1 MGCGE
6 GHVAAELTLRGY
18 RLTGVDA
25 DPESVVQ
32 AQERGVHAV
41 SASWP
46 EFDSP
51 PLDAVV
57 FTRSLHH
64 ISPLDQVVDRAGEL
78 LRPMG
83 YLLIEDFAFDEANEP
98 TIAWLLKVLRSPQ
111 ATALIDPTA
120 GGFAADLLG
129 SNNPV
134 EAWHHNHDHDLHTI
148 AQMQRA
154 IAARFAISETHS
166 VPYLYRYLVPMLAK
180 SAEAA
185 SFVDQVFREE
195 MRLGAQGKLVLIGR
209 RLVAS
214 HFAAKQ

>member
-6 GHVAAELTLRGY
+6 GHVAAELALRGY

-25 DPESVVQ
+25 EPESVVR

-46 EFDSP
+46 DFDSP

-64 ISPLDQVVDRAGEL
+64 INPLDQAVDRAREL

-83 YLLIEDFAFDEANEP
+83 CLLIEDFAFDEANEP
-98 TIAWLLKVLRSPQ
+98 TVIWLLKVLRSPQ
-111 ATALIDPTA
+111 ATAFIDPAA

-134 EAWHHNHDHDLHTI
+134 AAWRDNHDHEVHTI

-154 IAARFAISETHS
+154 IAVRFAISEAHS
-166 VPYLYRYLVPMLAK
+166 VPYLYRYLVPMLVK

-185 SFVDQVFREE
+185 SFVDRVFREE
-195 MRLGAQGKLVLIGR
+195 MRLGEQAKLVLIGR